1 MRLLR
6 TRRPRSKISR
16 EKRRPEGRR
25 TVSSGSPSYSAESAV
40 GREGLKRAKKI
51 WTGY

>member
-1 MRLLR
+1 MKLLQ

-25 TVSSGSPSYSAESAV
+25 MVLSGSQNYSAESAV
-40 GREGLKRAKKI
+40 GREGLKRARKI
-51 WTGY
+51 LTGY